1 MGKVCRYG
9 TSLTKYQSE
18 IIILLTAAR
27 HYSHTEFDIHVN
39 EAINAGVPMDI
50 IFHIPRDHRFTKENI
65 EKELILPFIKC
76 DVDISLIRFVVEIL
90 LNSGIVSDDVYND
103 TRDKVGVGKDET
115 LVEITSII
123 GYYTFVAYTLNVF
136 QIPST

>member
-1 MGKVCRYG
+1 
-9 TSLTKYQSE
+9 
-18 IIILLTAAR
+18 
-27 HYSHTEFDIHVN
+27 
-39 EAINAGVPMDI
+39 MDI
-50 IFHIPRDHRFTKENI
+50 ICHIPRDHRFTKENI

-136 QIPST
+136 QIPSINT